1 MNSLLK
7 SLKEFDKNKDYVVA
21 IIVDTKG
28 STYRKAGA
36 MMLVSDCFTYWG
48 LLSGGCLEGDI
59 VEHCRSVFETKSDAT
74 IEYNLR
80 DDEDWLWGMGLGCD
94 GEITVLLKYLPAEY
108 NHFGFIEMLTQIE
121 SGINQYLSVEK
132 DNSLTIGK
140 SQSENDD
147 SIFNVELKAPH
158 HLLVCGASPDVPPVT
173 AIAHHIGWKTTV
185 IDHKKASLNPQ
196 LFPLVDNLTHVKSS
210 QLNDFNLLP
219 FDSVI
224 IMSHQYE
231 KDRDYLKLLIKSQ
244 ISYIGL
250 LGPSK
255 RRDKLLEDIGIEF
268 KELESRLFGPIGL
281 DLGAGSPE
289 EIALAIISEIQA
301 VKNGKMNNHQIGFC
315 YQDVNR

>member
-7 SLKEFDKNKDYVVA
+7 SLKEFDKNKNYVVA
-21 IIVDTKG
+21 IIVETKG
-28 STYRKAGA
+28 STYRKSGA
-36 MMLVSDCFTYWG
+36 MMLVSDYFSYWG

-59 VEHCRSVFETKSDAT
+59 VEHCKSVFENKTDTT
-74 IEYNLR
+74 INYNLR

-94 GEITVLLKYLPAEY
+94 GEITILLKHLPAEH

-121 SGINQYLSVEK
+121 SGINQFLSIEE
-132 DNSLTIGK
+132 DNGLTIAELPP
-140 SQSENDD
+140 ENDD
-147 SIFNVELKAPH
+147 SKFQVELKAPH

-185 IDHKKASLNPQ
+185 IDHRKVSLNKL
-196 LFPLVDNLTHVKSS
+196 LFPLVDNLIHVKNS
-210 QLNDFNLLP
+210 QWNDFNLSQ

-231 KDRDYLKLLIKSQ
+231 RDRDYLKQLIKSQ
-244 ISYIGL
+244 INYIGL

-255 RRDKLLEDIGIEF
+255 RRDKLLEDIGIKFET
-268 KELESRLFGPIGL
+268 LNNRLFGPIGL

-289 EIALAIISEIQA
+289 EIALAIVSEIQA
-301 VKNGKMNNHQIGFC
+301 VKNGKINHQQIGFC
-315 YQDVNR
+315 YQDNNR

>member
-7 SLKEFDKNKDYVVA
+7 SLKDFDSKKDYVIA
-21 IIVDTKG
+21 IIIETKG
-28 STYRKAGA
+28 STYRKSGA
-36 MMLVSDCFTYWG
+36 TMLVSDCFSYWG

-59 VEHCRSVFETKSDAT
+59 VEHCRSVFETKSDST

-94 GEITVLLKYLPAEY
+94 GEITVLLKYLSAEN
-108 NHFGFIEMLTQIE
+108 NHFGFIKMLTQIE
-121 SGINQYLSVEK
+121 SGKNQYLSIGE
-132 DNSLTIGK
+132 DNSLVIGE
-140 SQSENDD
+140 SQSEKHN
-147 SIFNVELKAPH
+147 SIFNIELKAPH

-185 IDHKKASLNPQ
+185 IDHRKASLNPQ
-196 LFPLVDNLTHVKSS
+196 LFPLVDNLIHVKNS
-210 QLNDFNLLP
+210 QWNDFNLSQ

-231 KDRDYLKLLIKSQ
+231 RDRDYLKLLIKSQ
-244 ISYIGL
+244 INYIGL

-255 RRDKLLEDIGIEF
+255 RRDKLLEDIGVEF
-268 KELESRLFGPIGL
+268 KELENRLFGPIGL

-289 EIALAIISEIQA
+289 EIALAIVSEIQA
-301 VKNGKMNNHQIGFC
+301 VKNGKIYHHQIGFC
-315 YQDVNR
+315 YQDENR